1 MDLLEIRRQP
11 NRLAAWVALILAGAM
26 LQGCAGKPAP
36 PAQPQARLFASDFQ
50 GGAKT
55 CVVSKFELAPGKEAA
70 ASMQVGNDGG
80 WCGISVA
87 VDGKPYDTGLLTQ
100 PPEHGAVYIHPVGEN
115 TRIDYTPE
123 LGFSGADSF
132 VARLL
137 PGDPMLRVNVTVAPH

>member
-1 MDLLEIRRQP
+1 MDLLEIRRQS
-11 NRLAAWVALILAGAM
+11 NRLAAWVALTLACAV
-26 LQGCAGKPAP
+26 LQGCAGN
-36 PAQPQARLFASDFQ
+36 PAQPAQSQARLFASDFQ
-50 GGAKT
+50 GGAKA
-55 CVVSKFELAPGKEAA
+55 CVVSKFELVPGKEVS

-87 VDGKPYDTGLLTQ
+87 ADGKPYDTGLLTQ

-123 LGFSGADSF
+123 PGFSGSDSF

-137 PGDPMLRVNVTVAPH
+137 PGNPTLRVNVTVAPH